1 MYSSNAASSGAGIRT
16 LGVRQPSQSYAAI
29 ATSAAA
35 AQSAKLTPVGGQSRL
50 AARYFSSFRD
60 RNRWTER
67 RAYCIN
73 NSHSIV
79 VWAKRVDRFLLSRRG
94 GRAVERGFTLIE
106 IFIAVAVVAIL
117 VAIALPAYKQYVA
130 RAKSAVAKADI
141 ARINIAVERAYTDSG
156 NYPQTLADIHLD
168 TKLDPWG
175 RPYVYYN
182 IAANGKGH
190 ARKDHALNRSIA
202 ILIYTAWVPTE
213 SPNRRSRRRTVS
225 TTSFART
232 MVPSSVSRRIF
243 KAWPG
248 RLLLHR
254 SAMAG

>member
-1 MYSSNAASSGAGIRT
+1 M
-16 LGVRQPSQSYAAI
+16 
-29 ATSAAA
+29 
-35 AQSAKLTPVGGQSRL
+35 
-50 AARYFSSFRD
+50 
-60 RNRWTER
+60 
-67 RAYCIN
+67 
-73 NSHSIV
+73 
-79 VWAKRVDRFLLSRRG
+79 KRVDRFLLSRRG
-94 GRAVERGFTLIE
+94 GRAAERGFTLIE

-190 ARKDHALNRSIA
+190 ARKDHALNPLNRDFDLYSVGPDGKSKSQITQKDSLDDIIRANNGAFIGIA
-202 ILIYTAWVPTE
+202 AD
-213 SPNRRSRRRTVS
+213 
-225 TTSFART
+225 F
-232 MVPSSVSRRIF
+232 
-243 KAWPG
+243 
-248 RLLLHR
+248 
-254 SAMAG
+254 

>member
-35 AQSAKLTPVGGQSRL
+35 AQSAKLTSVGGQSRL

-94 GRAVERGFTLIE
+94 GRAAERGFTLIE

-130 RAKSAVAKADI
+130 RAKSPWRK
-141 ARINIAVERAYTDSG
+141 RISQGSILR
-156 NYPQTLADIHLD
+156 
-168 TKLDPWG
+168 
-175 RPYVYYN
+175 R
-182 IAANGKGH
+182 KG
-190 ARKDHALNRSIA
+190 
-202 ILIYTAWVPTE
+202 LIRIPGTI
-213 SPNRRSRRRTVS
+213 RRRWRISIWTRNSIRGVGLMFT
-225 TTSFART
+225 TTSPRT
-232 MVPSSVSRRIF
+232 AKDMRA
-243 KAWPG
+243 KTM
-248 RLLLHR
+248 R
-254 SAMAG
+254 STR